1 MSRSQGCTVFAA
13 VATLTQQPSRC
24 STGQLLTLP
33 KRMPRR
39 HIRVG
44 PNHSKPSRF
53 NITVASLAQQIVRG
67 AAPWA
72 GERAVRLT
80 TRVLRMRRQRATPPL
95 PTPPRPKLNK
105 NKSRSPCTQ
114 LLQEMMRVCVCTP
127 NLLDRPL
134 GSCLAPGIARAFPLA
149 SGGSARAFHLAT
161 SVFAQ
166 ACHLTLCLCVNPGS
180 RERFGGVQAC
190 P

>member
-80 TRVLRMRRQRATPPL
+80 TRVLRMRRQRTTPPL
-95 PTPPRPKLNK
+95 PTPLRPKLNK

-134 GSCLAPGIARAFPLA
+134 GSGLAPRIVKAFLLA
-149 SGGSARAFHLAT
+149 SGGSAQAFHLAT
-161 SVFAQ
+161 SVFAK
-166 ACHLTLCLCVNPGS
+166 ACHLTVCLCVNPGS
-180 RERFGGVQAC
+180 RKRSGGVQAC